1 MTKGAET
8 DLRAA
13 YIVTII
19 VKLLHLDESLLEGV
33 AESIIASQTYEG
45 GLSNV

>member
-13 YIVTII
+13 YIVAII
-19 VKLLHLDESLLEGV
+19 VKLLGLDQSLLEGV
-33 AESIIASQTYEG
+33 AENIIASQTY
-45 GLSNV
+45 